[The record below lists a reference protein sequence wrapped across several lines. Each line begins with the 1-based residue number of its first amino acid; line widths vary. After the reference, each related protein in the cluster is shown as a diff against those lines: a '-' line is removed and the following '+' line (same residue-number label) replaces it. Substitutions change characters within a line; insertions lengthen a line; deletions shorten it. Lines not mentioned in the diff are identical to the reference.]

1 MKTDC
6 EVIRDLLPLYTDAAC
21 SQKSRELVE
30 EHLEECPDCRA
41 LLDELRETELEKSLR
56 SERDNVVQNAARWF
70 KRRTAAVGS
79 AVSGAFM
86 LPILVLLIIN
96 LRIGLTVSWVYV
108 VLAALLVPAS
118 LIVVPI
124 IMPEDKAFWTFCA
137 FCASLIL
144 LLAVTCLYSRGDW
157 FWIAASAVLFGLS
170 VIFLPFLIR
179 ARPLRALLGSSNRL
193 LVVLG
198 VDGALFMN
206 MLNVIQLH
214 QSFKNGGFLSMLGML
229 ALVGL
234 VVYEIVKKRNRAE

>member
-6 EVIRDLLPLYTDAAC
+6 EVIRDLLPLYTDAAG

-234 VVYEIVKKRNRAE
+234 VVYEIVKKRNRAG